1 MTSANDLTTQKFWEK
16 YWNSKN
22 LLQEVRNNHEF
33 ANIFQQYLTGKKYR
47 TMLEIGGFPG
57 YYAIYFAKYW
67 GFTSTLLDF
76 VINNQ
81 LLTKLLQ
88 LNNLTNQQVKVI
100 KTNFFKHKVTEKY
113 DLVFSKG
120 FIEHFEDT
128 EDVIR
133 RHWQYVR
140 KGGTMIINL
149 PNFIGFNG
157 IYQLIH
163 DPANLNAHNLTSM
176 DMDRLNKAVK
186 TLKPK
191 KYFVIYGGGV
201 LVWLE
206 KLNTKPLITRLTTN
220 FLGLLG
226 LALSKI
232 GIRGRFVSPHIFII
246 AEK

>member
-1 MTSANDLTTQKFWEK
+1 MKSTNDLTTQKFWEK
-16 YWNSKN
+16 YWSSKN
-22 LLQEVRNNHEF
+22 LLQKVQKDHEF
-33 ANIFQQYLTGKKYR
+33 ANIFRQYLTGKNYN

-67 GFTSTLLDF
+67 NYTSTLLDF
-76 VINNQ
+76 VVNNQ
-81 LLTKLLQ
+81 LLIKLLKI
-88 LNNLTNQQVKVI
+88 NDLTHKQVKVI
-100 KTNFFKHKVTEKY
+100 KRDFFKHNVTEKY

-128 EDVIR
+128 EDVIS
-133 RHWQYVR
+133 RHWQYVS

-149 PNFIGFNG
+149 PNFTGFNG

-176 DMDRLNKAVK
+176 DMDRLNKAIK
-186 TLKPK
+186 NLEPK
-191 KYFVIYGGGV
+191 KYSVFYGGGV

-206 KLNTKPLITRLTTN
+206 RLNTKSWLTRFTTN

-226 LALSKI
+226 LALSKL